1 MLVKTKATTTAVAL
15 LVLSTSLPTAQGQT
29 NANATEVKS
38 NVVSTKT
45 VKKSLAIPFK
55 YGSPNYNKAY
65 AKQSMKSKYG
75 WGAKQYSCLV
85 TLWNHESG
93 WRVSAHNSSG
103 AHGIPQ
109 ALPGKK
115 MASAG
120 PNWKTNPHTQIK
132 WGLKYI
138 NGRYGTP
145 CSALK
150 SWNHK
155 GWY

>member
-1 MLVKTKATTTAVAL
+1 MLVKTKVMTTAVAL
-15 LVLSTSLPTAQGQT
+15 LVLSTSLPTAQGST

-38 NVVSTKT
+38 VSK
-45 VKKSLAIPFK
+45 VSHPSKVIPFK
-55 YGSPNYNKAY
+55 YGTPNYNKAY
-65 AKQSMKSKYG
+65 AKQTMKAKYG
-75 WGAKQYSCLV
+75 WNKKQHGCLV
-85 TLWNHESG
+85 KLWNHESG
-93 WRVSAHNSSG
+93 WKVNAHNSSSG

-120 PNWKTNPHTQIK
+120 PNWKSNPHTQIK

-138 NGRYGTP
+138 KGRYGTP
-145 CSALK
+145 CSAL
-150 SWNHK
+150 SAWNRK